1 MIIIIYNVYNWLP
14 VEIHKKEDLRFKKL
28 IYFPQYKKNKL
39 DFIKIL
45 GKAKTL

>member
-1 MIIIIYNVYNWLP
+1 MSIIDYLLKFI
-14 VEIHKKEDLRFKKL
+14 KKEGLRFKKL